1 MKKLSILILLLFVQ
15 LLAFAQSAEGEMGL
29 ATTMRSNGKI
39 YVVVAVALTVMLG
52 LIVYLISVDRK
63 ITMLEKNYYNS
74 KTDKSEIK

>member
-1 MKKLSILILLLFVQ
+1 MTRFSILILLIFVQ
-15 LLAFAQSAEGEMGL
+15 LFAFAQTPEAENGL
-29 ATTMRSNGKI
+29 ALTMRSNGKI

-63 ITMLEKNYYNS
+63 ITMLEKNYNNS